1 MNSTPPN
8 DRDVAASQPAPTVT
22 RLREEPTPLDR
33 PQSGDSSLREMTIA
47 DPASPYPLMLSAF
60 LDHSDMLVW
69 IKDERGRLTFANR
82 NWLSQF
88 GLIQNNALGKTDFE
102 LFAPEMAAQFRAKD
116 LEVLGGHECV
126 RDLETTVDASGATR
140 CWQITRFPFH
150 NSSGERYIGGLAHD
164 VTERLRQDEEIRQ
177 LAITDPLTGLLNR
190 RGFFA
195 LAGPE
200 LMRARRRWSGC
211 TMIFLDLD
219 ALKSVN
225 DRLGHE
231 AGDSIIQLTA
241 LILKK
246 VFRETDIIARIGG
259 DEFAVFAPDSQGDV
273 EVIRNRLMQAAESL
287 DSNPILKAQLEF
299 SVGVLSC
306 DPALGGTLEVL
317 LSQADSLMYEHK
329 RSKQAA
335 TN

>member
-8 DRDVAASQPAPTVT
+8 DRDVAASQPDQAVARLHEEIARLKNQLGRTPAFDGSEDISPT
-22 RLREEPTPLDR
+22 R
-33 PQSGDSSLREMTIA
+33 
-47 DPASPYPLMLSAF
+47 PYPLMLSAF
-60 LDHSDMLVW
+60 LDHCDMLVW

-82 NWLSQF
+82 NWLGQF
-88 GLIQNNALGKTDFE
+88 GLIQRDAIGKTDFE
-102 LFAPEMAAQFRAKD
+102 LFAPEVAAQFRAKD

-126 RDLETTVDASGATR
+126 RDLETTVDATGTTR

-150 NSSGERYIGGLAHD
+150 NSGGERYIGGLAHD

-195 LAGPE
+195 LASPE
-200 LMRARRRWSGC
+200 LMRARRRWSAC
-211 TMIFLDLD
+211 TMVFLDLD
-219 ALKSVN
+219 GLKSVN

-273 EVIRNRLMQAAESL
+273 DIIRNRLMQAVESL

-306 DPALGGTLEVL
+306 DPALGGSLEAL
-317 LSQADSLMYEHK
+317 LSQADGLMYEHK
-329 RSKQAA
+329 RSKRAPG
-335 TN
+335 